1 MLYST
6 VMRGAFNPYSLV
18 DLFKNIIGIKEEN
31 NKSKKLSIVKNEKKK
46 NIVVH
51 PFASSER
58 KIWRIEKWVE
68 VIYKTLKDNENCTVT
83 VVGAKNEVLKSNILL
98 ENPLLKTFSNRLI
111 NLTGKTSI
119 EELYNELESSL
130 LFVGHDSM
138 VGHMAALTN
147 TTSLTISLGN
157 VRPFETTPY
166 HANAYNLSP
175 RTKCFPCFPSDK
187 CSYFQCHHDIPYQVV
202 NSAIK
207 ELLESRELGSEWV
220 KKSISSFHLSSIN
233 LYRSS
238 ILDGAQRLTNI
249 IENHQDSNEVF
260 KTLYRIAWSF
270 IISNQEEAFAFP
282 KLNPT
287 SHADLFAA
295 LKGLQH
301 LYELSD
307 FGKKYSRYIL
317 EEIGSSTPSVTKIK
331 DFSKKID
338 EIDTLQKLVQ
348 KTSPQLAPIIDYFTV
363 RKANL
368 YGENIVKL
376 TESSYMTF
384 EECGDICRIM
394 YELIENTIS
403 EYKNNNKT
411 TSTRVDH
418 NK

>member
-1 MLYST
+1 L
-6 VMRGAFNPYSLV
+6 
-18 DLFKNIIGIKEEN
+18 
-31 NKSKKLSIVKNEKKK
+31 
-46 NIVVH
+46 
-51 PFASSER
+51 
-58 KIWRIEKWVE
+58 
-68 VIYKTLKDNENCTVT
+68 
-83 VVGAKNEVLKSNILL
+83 
-98 ENPLLKTFSNRLI
+98 
-111 NLTGKTSI
+111 
-119 EELYNELESSL
+119 
-130 LFVGHDSM
+130 
-138 VGHMAALTN
+138 
-147 TTSLTISLGN
+147 
-157 VRPFETTPY
+157 
-166 HANAYNLSP
+166 
-175 RTKCFPCFPSDK
+175 
-187 CSYFQCHHDIPYQVV
+187 
-202 NSAIK
+202 
-207 ELLESRELGSEWV
+207 
-220 KKSISSFHLSSIN
+220 
-233 LYRSS
+233 
-238 ILDGAQRLTNI
+238 
-249 IENHQDSNEVF
+249 IENHQDSAEVF

-287 SHADLFAA
+287 SHADLLTA

-307 FGKKYSRYIL
+307 FGQRYSRYIL

-394 YELIENTIS
+394 YELIENTIA

-411 TSTRVDH
+411 TSTRVDN